1 MSAEEKLKQ
10 ILIEFFELA
19 PGSAP
24 EQMSQQAIKK
34 WDSLATVQLISQL
47 EADFSVEFAFDE
59 MDKLTSY
66 AKIHAVLAA
75 KGAFER

>member
-1 MSAEEKLKQ
+1 MSAEEKLRQ
-10 ILIEFFELA
+10 VLIEFFELA

-24 EQMSQQAIKK
+24 EQLSQRAIKK

-66 AKIHAVLAA
+66 AQIHAMLAA
-75 KGAFER
+75 KGALEA